1 MAINIGEKKFNKENR
16 KVMIKKKTTL
26 LIINSSMSLI
36 NMVSFMRN
44 SL

>member
-1 MAINIGEKKFNKENR
+1 MAINIGGKKFNKENR
-16 KVMIKKKTTL
+16 KVMIKKTTL